1 MYLRLVPFFKC
12 CLRAAKRFYLCVHF
26 VCSSVDHQS
35 LDWSSPKRTTG
46 RVDRSSNK
54 GRDQTDDGWV
64 LAKKRGKMAF
74 IPLIYC
80 FFSASI
86 ASRFYIWLFFL
97 TFFASS
103 IVEKMYCL
111 NQSKLSNYVQI
122 IQFCPNYPIFKNRS
136 RSYIKYFN
144 LVLDLS
150 LATIFHPF
158 WRAQIQPKLF

>member
-74 IPLIYC
+74 IPWIYC

-86 ASRFYIWLFFL
+86 ASQFYIWLFYCFS
-97 TFFASS
+97 FFN
-103 IVEKMYCL
+103 CL
-111 NQSKLSNYVQI
+111 RNVQL
-122 IQFCPNYPIFKNRS
+122 CPNYLILSKLTILFQIARAVRS
-136 RSYIKYFN
+136 NISI
-144 LVLDLS
+144 L
-150 LATIFHPF
+150 F
-158 WRAQIQPKLF
+158 WI

>member
-64 LAKKRGKMAF
+64 LAKKEGKWLSSLGYIAF
-74 IPLIYC
+74 LARASHPNSTYG
-80 FFSASI
+80 FFL
-86 ASRFYIWLFFL
+86 LFFFL
-97 TFFASS
+97 QLSKKCPT
-103 IVEKMYCL
+103 L
-111 NQSKLSNYVQI
+111 SKLSNSVQVDHS
-122 IQFCPNYPIFKNRS
+122 FSNRS
-136 RSYIKYFN
+136 RGQIKYFN